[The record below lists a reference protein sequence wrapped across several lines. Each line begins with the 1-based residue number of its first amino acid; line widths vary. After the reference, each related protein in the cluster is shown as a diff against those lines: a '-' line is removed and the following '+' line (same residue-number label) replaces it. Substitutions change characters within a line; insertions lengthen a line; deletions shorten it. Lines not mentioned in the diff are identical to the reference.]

1 MSKIIIYSL
10 LPRLW
15 GNDCL
20 EPKPWGSYEENGSG
34 KLSDLD
40 ERALD
45 YIRSLGATHLWC
57 IGLLEHATATAW
69 AEIPADAPDMVKGI
83 AGSPYALRDYYD
95 IAPSLA
101 DNIDKRMQE
110 FEALLERVHR
120 SGLKLLIDFIPNHVA
135 RSYHSDAQP
144 AGVVDLGAD
153 DDTTKHFDNQNN
165 FYYFPGEALHLPQGG
180 SWIESPAKATGN
192 DCFSAYPSQNDWYE
206 TIKLN
211 YGVDY
216 LGGGHQH
223 FDPIPKTWLRMLEIL
238 DFWASKGV
246 DGFRCDMAEM
256 VPEAFWGWAIPQ
268 LKERY
273 GAELC
278 FLAEIYQPHR
288 YSSYLHAGFDYLYDK
303 VGLYDT
309 LRAIMRDECSASAF
323 DTARDAVASDQPAM
337 CYFLE
342 NHDEQ
347 RIASDFFA
355 ASPLVGI
362 PALGASL
369 LSGGNPYL
377 LYFGQELGE
386 RGMQAEGFS
395 GVDGRTTI
403 FDYWSL
409 GCIQRL
415 RADYKGGELTKE
427 ERHVLESYQQILGI
441 AQSEPLIASGAYYGL
456 NFAQGVG
463 YDADRCLSYLRYDD
477 EAYLLVVANFSAE
490 AKKLSI
496 SLPNFILE
504 HISLPSNTPLLAEDL
519 RTGERSITALTFYAS
534 WQISVEG
541 YGLELIKLTKLQD

>member
-40 ERALD
+40 EQALA

-69 AEIPADAPDMVKGI
+69 PGIPADAPDMVKGI

-101 DNIDKRMQE
+101 DDVSRRMPE

-135 RSYHSDAQP
+135 RSYHSDAHP

-165 FYYFPGEALHLPQGG
+165 FYYFPGEVLHLPQGRI
-180 SWIESPAKATGN
+180 WEESPAKATGN

-216 LGGGHQH
+216 LGGGHHH
-223 FDPIPKTWLRMLEIL
+223 FAPIPKTWIRMLEIL

-256 VPEAFWGWAIPQ
+256 VPEAFWSWAIPQ

-273 GAELC
+273 GADLC
-278 FLAEIYQPHR
+278 FLAEIYQSHR
-288 YSSYLHAGFDYLYDK
+288 YASYLHAGFDYLYDK
-303 VGLYDT
+303 VGVYDT
-309 LRAIMRDECSASAF
+309 LRAIMRGECSASAF
-323 DTARDAVASDQPAM
+323 DAARDAVADNQSAM

-355 ASPLVGI
+355 SSPLLGI

-386 RGMQAEGFS
+386 PGMQAEGFS

-415 RADYKGGELTKE
+415 RADYLGGELTE
-427 ERHVLESYQQILGI
+427 QERHILESYQQILAI
-441 AQSEPLIASGAYYGL
+441 AQSEPLVSSGAYYGL
-456 NFAQGVG
+456 NFVQGTG
-463 YDADRCLSYLRYDD
+463 YDTDRCLSYLRYADG
-477 EAYLLVVANFSAE
+477 AYLLVVANFSHE
-490 AKKLSI
+490 ARVLTI
-496 SLPNFILE
+496 SLPEFVLE
-504 HISLPSNTPLLAEDL
+504 HISLPSNTPLRSEDL
-519 RTGERSITALTFYAS
+519 RTGACGITTLTPYAP
-534 WQISVEG
+534 WQLTIEG
-541 YGLELIKLTKLQD
+541 YGLKFIKLTRLQD